1 MSWSNIISFIG
12 NLMSSWSNIISNNI
26 VGFIISLL
34 FFVIQYLLGL
44 YNPKKLSY
52 YIGNNDIK
60 SISTTDI
67 IVWNNG
73 RETLYYDSTYSGR
86 HTPKIKGN
94 NILNSN
100 TIRVNSSVEDI
111 KFIQN
116 EDNLVLDFNKMEPR
130 DCFIAHIQHTEH
142 DNNNIQIDFELN
154 DFKIKKYNSLK
165 KIKYCNNIPYYITII
180 LALILF
186 LKFHLGALIDNKHMI
201 TTLDTMIGP
210 FFVTVFPLYIIV
222 YSILRIIYLWKN
234 PMPDKLKQYLSDKLK

>member
-1 MSWSNIISFIG
+1 M
-12 NLMSSWSNIISNNI
+12 
-26 VGFIISLL
+26 
-34 FFVIQYLLGL
+34 
-44 YNPKKLSY
+44 SY
-52 YIGNNDIK
+52 YIGNNHING
-60 SISTTDI
+60 ISTTDI

-100 TIRVNSSVEDI
+100 TTRVNSSVEDI
-111 KFIQN
+111 NFIQN
-116 EDNLVLDFNKMEPR
+116 GNNLVLDFNKMEPR

-142 DNNNIQIDFELN
+142 DDNNNIQIDFELN

-180 LALILF
+180 LVLILF
-186 LKFHLGALIDNKHMI
+186 LKFDLNALIANKHMI

-210 FFVTVFPLYIIV
+210 IFVTVFPFSIIV
-222 YSILRIIYLWKN
+222 YSIIQIIYLWKN
-234 PMPDKLKQYLSDKLK
+234 PMPDILKQYLSDKLK